1 MGRLFLILLSILLPL
16 AIYAAYL
23 AAARRK
29 AKLKGEGKLPHWAEA
44 PWTWIFIA
52 MVLLFVALLFAL
64 NILGIDPDDFLSS
77 PSLITAPSSP

>member
-1 MGRLFLILLSILLPL
+1 MGRLLLILLSIILPL

-29 AKLKGEGKLPHWAEA
+29 AKLQGEGRLPRWAEA

-52 MVLLFVALLFAL
+52 MVLLFVVSLFAL
-64 NILGIDPDDFLSS
+64 NIMGIDPDDFLNS
-77 PSLITAPSSP
+77 PSLISAPPSP

>member
-1 MGRLFLILLSILLPL
+1 MGRLFLILLSIILPL

-29 AKLKGEGKLPHWAEA
+29 AKLQGEGKLPRWADA

-52 MVLLFVALLFAL
+52 MVLLFIVSLFAL

-77 PSLITAPSSP
+77 PSLITVPTSP